1 VAVLLIKCSVSVLN
15 FIFIGPRMCTFY
27 YVNITQKKSVA
38 FIMLVDTLSEIIG
51 DYMIF
56 INFLK

>member
-1 VAVLLIKCSVSVLN
+1 
-15 FIFIGPRMCTFY
+15 MCTFY